1 MFVRSVLLGAA
12 AIGASA
18 VLVVPQMESIEDG
31 FVNVHPMLLEDV
43 HHAAVD
49 LPCTECPF
57 RETKEGTVSWTEDK
71 SSHLVSL
78 PRWSHPFIPTFKET
92 KSTQ

>member
-1 MFVRSVLLGAA
+1 MFVRSILLGAA

-18 VLVVPQMESIEDG
+18 VLVVPEMESVEDG

-57 RETKEGTVSWTEDK
+57 RETKEGTVSWTDDK

-78 PRWSHPFIPTFKET
+78 PIWFHPFIPTFKET
-92 KSTQ
+92 N